1 MANNRELSQFASFVS
16 ADSGRVG
23 INTDTFPDA
32 RDSFIVAPPSGQT
45 DVFFTIKTLSTN
57 GNTRLQ
63 FSDPDD
69 TNVGDISYTHSN
81 NAMVF
86 KTADT
91 ERLRIDSAGRM
102 LLGTTTV
109 PTGLVLG
116 NSLTAASSTGAEVV
130 TFRSDTSV
138 AVGDKC
144 GAFVIGNSDTDG
156 VEDHFVGMWGKVAS
170 TNGSMDLHFAAG
182 RSSYEGDTP
191 DVTIKSGG
199 DVGINTTSNNDG
211 AHFQH
216 YQSEVRHQS
225 FQSTNGDL
233 AIVTDNNSNPAAYI
247 KGTGTA
253 DLLKVVDNSTTVFLV
268 EDGGRATFDVGAP
281 NSSDKVIARFQ
292 AETSRRLD
300 AVWHDSGSLLGFN
313 TVDSHS
319 MIFKTGGT
327 ERLRILSNGNGVQ
340 IMPNS
345 SGDIRLQFGGNG
357 TRLHNTTAGGHIDLY
372 TNNAVRNR
380 FLYNGQGTEFSNQ
393 NRVIPTTDNAV
404 DLGASGA
411 RWDDVYATNGTI
423 QTSDSRLKREVET
436 SVLGIDFVKAL
447 RPVSY
452 KWIESKKIPIVDGTD
467 ENGDNTYRTDADG
480 NWVYESRDG
489 ARRHWG
495 FIAQEVKQAVDDASV
510 DFAGWSL
517 ADKDDSNST
526 QSLRY
531 EEFISPLTKALQE
544 AIAKIETLETQNA
557 DLLARVT
564 ALEGS

>member
-1 MANNRELSQFASFVS
+1 MANNRELSQFANVV
-16 ADSGRVG
+16 GYNGGNVG
-23 INTDTFPDA
+23 IGTDDPDERLEVGDGTVSGA
-32 RDSFIVAPPSGQT
+32 LKVSGQSSSVT
-45 DVFFTIKTLSTN
+45 SDGFTVDWESSSNSTRIFSEPSSGGSSAIRFFTTN
-57 GNTRLQ
+57 SGTRAEKLRISGVGTVMLRANQ
-63 FSDPDD
+63 GSAE
-69 TNVGDISYTHSN
+69 TNVIR
-81 NAMVF
+81 F
-86 KTADT
+86 EDT
-91 ERLRIDSAGRM
+91 
-102 LLGTTTV
+102 
-109 PTGLVLG
+109 
-116 NSLTAASSTGAEVV
+116 
-130 TFRSDTSV
+130 DTSV
-138 AVGDKC
+138 AANQKFGQLQWYSNDAS
-144 GAFVIGNSDTDG
+144 GAGPCVKGEIYVAAQDT
-156 VEDHFVGMWGKVAS
+156 
-170 TNGSMDLHFAAG
+170 
-182 RSSYEGDTP
+182 TP
-191 DVTIKSGG
+191 DGYMVFATHDGG
-199 DVGINTTSNNDG
+199 SSTVATERMRISSEGNVGINTTSNNDS

-225 FQSTNGDL
+225 FQSANGDL
-233 AIVTDNNSNPAAYI
+233 AIVTDNNTNPAAYI

-253 DLLKVVDNSTTVFLV
+253 DLLKVVSGSTTVFRI
-268 EDGGRATFDVGAP
+268 EDDGQATVDKGAP
-281 NSSDKVIARFQ
+281 GSANQVIGRFQ
-292 AETSRRLD
+292 AESTRRLD
-300 AVWHDSGSLLGFN
+300 VVWHDSGSLLGFDTPSN
-313 TVDSHS
+313 HS
-319 MIFKTGGT
+319 LIFKTNGS
-327 ERLRILSNGNGVQ
+327 ERMRILQNGNGVQ
-340 IMPNS
+340 IAANS
-345 SGDIRLQFGGNG
+345 SGDVRLQFNGNG

-495 FIAQEVKQAVDDASV
+495 FIAQEVKQVVDDANV